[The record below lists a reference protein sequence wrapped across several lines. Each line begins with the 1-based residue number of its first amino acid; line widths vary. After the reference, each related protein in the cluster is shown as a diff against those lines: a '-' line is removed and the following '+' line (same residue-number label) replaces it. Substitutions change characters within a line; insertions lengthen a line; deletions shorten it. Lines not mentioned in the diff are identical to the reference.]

1 MHLTHCAVHELE
13 KHPGESTARAH
24 YSTAC
29 MPIDDELRVLVE
41 ALARSFGGSRLLDG
55 RFDEAPGKLFPQKF
69 ADYVEGEP
77 GDAAFLEYSRQ
88 VVGHLE
94 TVIQGKSG
102 AKGGYLMLCAYDD
115 AEGRRHGVFLLRNTV
130 GRIFRRTDAGFDVEP
145 VVHLDTNQ
153 LAMGCRID
161 VGKYLRGAGAYLEL
175 LHRSEQEVSAYF
187 SDWIGVE
194 PTASRKDMT
203 AALQELLGEVDL
215 PVDADTGEVASRAA
229 TFERAYEH
237 VRATPAKVVDIHE
250 LSQELYG
257 SPATL
262 EQAARERG
270 VELESEF
277 RYDAGAL
284 KQLVAL
290 RAQAEGLDLRFP
302 RAAMEDG
309 VMVVEGE
316 GESMR
321 VVIESPA
328 LARAI
333 LGQA

>member
-13 KHPGESTARAH
+13 KHPGESSARAH
-24 YSTAC
+24 YSAAC
-29 MPIDDELRVLVE
+29 MPLDDDVRALVE
-41 ALARSFGGSRLLDG
+41 ELAGNFSGSRLVDG

-69 ADYVEGEP
+69 ADFLSGP
-77 GDAAFLEYSRQ
+77 ATDAAFLEFSRQ

-102 AKGGYLMLCAYDD
+102 AKGGYLVLCAYDD
-115 AEGRRHGVFLLRNTV
+115 AEGHRHGVFLLRNTV
-130 GRIFRRTDAGFDVEP
+130 GRIFRRTDAGFEVEP
-145 VVHLDTNQ
+145 VVHLDTRQ
-153 LAMGCRID
+153 LAMACRID
-161 VGKYLRGAGAYLEL
+161 VGKYRRGAGAYLEL
-175 LHRSEQEVSAYF
+175 THRSEQEVSAYF

-194 PTASRKDMT
+194 PTASRRDMT
-203 AALQELLGEVDL
+203 AALQQLLGEVDL
-215 PVDADTGEVASRAA
+215 PVDAATGEVAGQAA
-229 TFERAYEH
+229 TLERAYEH
-237 VRATPAKVVDIHE
+237 VRASPSRVVDIHE

-262 EQAARERG
+262 ETAARERG
-270 VELESEF
+270 VDLEAEF
-277 RYDAGAL
+277 YYDARAL
-284 KQLVAL
+284 KQFVAL
-290 RAQAEGLDLRFP
+290 RAQAEGIDLRFP

-316 GESMR
+316 GEAMR

-333 LGQA
+333 LAQA